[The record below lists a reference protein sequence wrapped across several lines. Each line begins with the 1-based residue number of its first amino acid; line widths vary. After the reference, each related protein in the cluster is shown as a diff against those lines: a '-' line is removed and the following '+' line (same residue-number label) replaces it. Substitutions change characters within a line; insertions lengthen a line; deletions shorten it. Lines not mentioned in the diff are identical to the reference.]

1 MAVRKKRCRAAI
13 LRLNSINLI
22 NENVREKIL
31 VRNAVLKKKKNPI
44 SLILTIYLLY
54 LFFFNR
60 SCNNDTCI
68 FIIIRSLPYIYK
80 TLVLHASSF

>member
-31 VRNAVLKKKKNPI
+31 VRNAVLKKKESYI
-44 SLILTIYLLY
+44 TYFDY
-54 LFFFNR
+54 LF
-60 SCNNDTCI
+60 TL
-68 FIIIRSLPYIYK
+68 FILFQQI
-80 TLVLHASSF
+80 VQ